1 MAFIIVGPDHSPQ
14 EGKFERKDKSPR
26 QMAEAG
32 QHLEGTQRRKIQ
44 VVKCGQCDQRVV
56 ESGLGAGIGIMD
68 ASDHVCG

>member
-32 QHLEGTQRRKIQ
+32 QHLEGTQRRKN
-44 VVKCGQCDQRVV
+44 C
-56 ESGLGAGIGIMD
+56 
-68 ASDHVCG
+68 